1 MLPALPPPHRKET
14 NTTMDAIINGLIEKV
29 GLDKATAEKVI
40 AFLKENSDQIP
51 ALLAQT
57 GLEDKIPDAIKDKIP
72 GGLGGLLG

>member
-1 MLPALPPPHRKET
+1 MLPPD
-14 NTTMDAIINGLIEKV
+14 MDAIINGLIEKV
-29 GLDKATAEKVI
+29 GLDKETAEQVI
-40 AFLKENSDQIP
+40 AFLKEHADQLP